1 MPACRQT
8 KADWQSCPAGSW
20 AVQRRTDAPP
30 TCDNCAGGEC
40 AEWPGSTPQP
50 LFTTQLQQVGEFDCW
65 GDVVPHFVRTFL
77 PLSNPAALD
86 FSLNPYLFLLSRRP

>member
-50 LFTTQLQQVGEFDCW
+50 LFTTHLQQVGD
-65 GDVVPHFVRTFL
+65 FVCVEATSCLTLCAHSCHQPALLHLTFL
-77 PLSNPAALD
+77 
-86 FSLNPYLFLLSRRP
+86 